1 LHHYLAK
8 VLTYTRNT
16 TKKYIQETDSKML
29 NEDLCFLSATEQS
42 KLIRSQKISVQEL
55 IRAHLDQIERYNP
68 VLNAIVTLTADSA
81 MAEAYV
87 ADQQLEKNAEVGI
100 LHGLPVAH
108 KDLFL
113 TKGVRTTFGSLAFE
127 DFVPDVDS
135 LPVER
140 LKKAGGISLGKTN
153 TPEFGAGSQTFNAVF
168 GSTPNP
174 YDLTKTCGGSSGGG
188 AVALASGMISIADG
202 TDLGGS
208 LRNPASFCN
217 LVGIRPS
224 VGRVPSWPESLGWYT
239 MSVPGPMARTVQDVA
254 LAMAAMSGPDDR
266 SPISLEAPGE
276 IFLNPLT
283 RSFKGCKIAFSAN
296 LGGLPVEPEVA
307 AVVESTRAV
316 FQDLGCEV
324 INDEPN
330 ISEADEIFMLWRAWR
345 TELRITPLLKEHRT
359 QFKDTV
365 IWNAEQGLPIT
376 GPQLARAEA
385 KRTELY
391 HRMREFFKKYEF
403 LVLPVSQV
411 APFSIDLEFPQEIN
425 GVKMD
430 TYIDWQKSA
439 YHISALGNPAI
450 SVPAGFTS
458 NNLPVGIQ
466 IVGRHRDD
474 FGILQLAHA
483 FEQKTLFAQRKP
495 PICKPL

>member
-1 LHHYLAK
+1 MQ
-8 VLTYTRNT
+8 N
-16 TKKYIQETDSKML
+16 D
-29 NEDLCFLSATEQS
+29 DLCFLSATEQS
-42 KLIRSQKISVQEL
+42 ELIRTKKISAVQL
-55 IRAHLDQIERYNP
+55 IRAHLDQVERFNP
-68 VLNAIVTLTADSA
+68 ILNAIVTLTAESA
-81 MAEAYV
+81 MAEAV
-87 ADQQLEKNAEVGI
+87 IADKKTASNESVGV

-113 TKGVRTTFGSLAFE
+113 TKGVRTTFGSLAFK

-140 LKKAGGISLGKTN
+140 LKKAGAISLGKTN

-174 YDLTKTCGGSSGGG
+174 YDLSKTCGGSSGGG
-188 AVALASGMISIADG
+188 AVALASGMIAIADG

-224 VGRVPSWPESLGWYT
+224 VGRVPSWPDSLGWYT
-239 MSVPGPMARTVQDVA
+239 LSVPGPMARTVQDVA
-254 LAMAAMSGPDDR
+254 LAMAAMAGPDDR

-276 IFLNPLT
+276 MFLNPLA

-307 AVVESTRAV
+307 KVVESTRAV

-324 INDEPN
+324 INDEPD

-345 TELRITPLLKEHRT
+345 TELRITPLLKDHRA
-359 QFKDTV
+359 QIKDTV
-365 IWNAEQGLPIT
+365 IWNAEQGLSIT
-376 GPQLARAEA
+376 GPQLVRAEA

-391 HRMREFFKKYEF
+391 HRMREFFKKYDF

-411 APFSIDLEFPQEIN
+411 APFSIDQEYPTEIN
-425 GVKMD
+425 GVKMN

-439 YHISALGNPAI
+439 YHISAMGNPAI

-458 NNLPVGIQ
+458 DNLPVGIQ

-474 FGILQLAHA
+474 FGILQLAYA
-483 FEQKTLFAQRKP
+483 FEQKTQFAQIRP
-495 PICKPL
+495 PICSV

>member
-1 LHHYLAK
+1 MQ
-8 VLTYTRNT
+8 N
-16 TKKYIQETDSKML
+16 D
-29 NEDLCFLSATEQS
+29 DLCFLSATEQS
-42 KLIRSQKISVQEL
+42 ELIRSKKISASQL
-55 IRAHLDQIERYNP
+55 IRAHLDQIERLNP
-68 VLNAIVTLTADSA
+68 TLNAIVTLTAESA
-81 MAEAYV
+81 MAEAAS
-87 ADQQLEKNAEVGI
+87 ADKKTAANEAVGL

-113 TKGVRTTFGSLAFE
+113 TKGVRTTFGSLAFK
-127 DFVPDVDS
+127 DFVPNVDS

-174 YDLTKTCGGSSGGG
+174 YDVTKTCGGSSGGG

-276 IFLNPLT
+276 MFLNPLA

-307 AVVESTRAV
+307 KVIESTRAV

-345 TELRITPLLKEHRT
+345 TELRITPLLKEHRA
-359 QFKDTV
+359 QIKDTV

-376 GPQLARAEA
+376 GPQLVRAEA

-391 HRMREFFKKYEF
+391 HRMREFFKKYDF

-411 APFSIDLEFPQEIN
+411 APFSIDQEYPAEIN
-425 GVKMD
+425 GIKMN

-439 YHISALGNPAI
+439 YHISAMGNPAI
-450 SVPAGFTS
+450 SVPAGFTGDH
-458 NNLPVGIQ
+458 LPVGIQ

-474 FGILQLAHA
+474 FGILQLAYA
-483 FEQKTLFAQRKP
+483 FEQKTQFAQRRP
-495 PICKPL
+495 PICSN

>member
-1 LHHYLAK
+1 
-8 VLTYTRNT
+8 
-16 TKKYIQETDSKML
+16 ML
-29 NEDLCFLSATEQS
+29 NDDLCFLSATEQS

-81 MAEAYV
+81 MAEAYA
-87 ADQQLEKNAEVGI
+87 ADQQLEKNTEVGI

-307 AVVESTRAV
+307 RVVESTRAV

-425 GVKMD
+425 GVKMN

-474 FGILQLAHA
+474 FGILQLAYA
-483 FEQKTLFAQRKP
+483 FEQKTQFAQRKP
-495 PICKPL
+495 PMCSS

>member
-1 LHHYLAK
+1 
-8 VLTYTRNT
+8 
-16 TKKYIQETDSKML
+16 ML
-29 NEDLCFLSATEQS
+29 NDDLCFASATELS
-42 KLIRSQKISVQEL
+42 KLIRSKKISVTQL
-55 IRAHLDQIERYNP
+55 IRAHLDQIERLNP
-68 VLNAIVTLTADSA
+68 TLNAIVTLTAESA
-81 MAEAYV
+81 MAEALIS
-87 ADQQLEKNAEVGI
+87 DQKIAANDPVGI
-100 LHGLPVAH
+100 LQGLPVAH

-113 TKGVRTTFGSLAFE
+113 TRGVRTTFGSLAYK

-140 LKKAGGISLGKTN
+140 LKKAGAISLGKTN

-174 YDLTKTCGGSSGGG
+174 YDLSKTCGGSSGGG
-188 AVALASGMISIADG
+188 AVALASGMIALADG

-217 LVGIRPS
+217 IVGIRPS
-224 VGRVPSWPESLGWYT
+224 VGRVPSWPDSLGWQT
-239 MSVPGPMARTVQDVA
+239 MSVSGPMARSVQDLA

-276 IFLNPLT
+276 IFLNLLA
-283 RSFKGCKIAFSAN
+283 RSFKGCKVAFSAN

-307 AVVESTRAV
+307 RVVESSRAV
-316 FQDLGCEV
+316 FQEIGCDV
-324 INDEPN
+324 VNDEPD
-330 ISEADEIFMLWRAWR
+330 IAEADEIFMLWRAWR
-345 TELRITPLLKEHRT
+345 TELRITPLLKEHRA
-359 QFKDTV
+359 QIKDTV

-403 LVLPVSQV
+403 LVLPVTQV
-411 APFSIDLEFPQEIN
+411 APFSIEEEYPAQVN
-425 GVKMD
+425 GIKMN
-430 TYIDWQKSA
+430 TYIEWQKTC
-439 YHISALGNPAI
+439 YLISALGNPAM
-450 SVPAGFTS
+450 SVPAGFTES
-458 NNLPVGIQ
+458 GLPVGIQ

-495 PICKPL
+495 PICKSQ

>member
-1 LHHYLAK
+1 MQ
-8 VLTYTRNT
+8 N
-16 TKKYIQETDSKML
+16 D
-29 NEDLCFLSATEQS
+29 DLCFLSATKQS
-42 KLIRSQKISVQEL
+42 ELIRTQKISAVQL
-55 IRAHLDQIERYNP
+55 IRAHLDQIERFNP
-68 VLNAIVTLTADSA
+68 VLNAIVTLTAESA
-81 MAEAYV
+81 MAEAV
-87 ADQQLEKNAEVGI
+87 LADKKTASNEPLGV

-113 TKGVRTTFGSLAFE
+113 TKGVRTTFGSLAFK
-127 DFVPDVDS
+127 DFVPEVDS

-140 LKKAGGISLGKTN
+140 LKQAGAISLGKTN

-174 YDLTKTCGGSSGGG
+174 YDLSKTCGGSSGGG
-188 AVALASGMISIADG
+188 AVALASGMIAIADG

-224 VGRVPSWPESLGWYT
+224 VGRVPSWPDSLAWYPF
-239 MSVPGPMARTVQDVA
+239 SVPGPMARTVQDLA

-276 IFLNPLT
+276 MFLNPLA

-307 AVVESTRAV
+307 KVVESTRAV

-324 INDEPN
+324 VNDEPD

-345 TELRITPLLKEHRT
+345 TELRITPLLKDHRANI
-359 QFKDTV
+359 KETV
-365 IWNAEQGLPIT
+365 IWNAEQGLSIT
-376 GPQLARAEA
+376 GPQLVRAEA

-391 HRMREFFKKYEF
+391 HRMREFFKKYDF

-411 APFSIDLEFPQEIN
+411 APFSIDQEYPTQIN

-439 YHISALGNPAI
+439 YHISAMGNPAI

-458 NNLPVGIQ
+458 DNLPVGIQ

-474 FGILQLAHA
+474 FGILQLAYA
-483 FEQKTLFAQRKP
+483 FEQKTHFAQRRP
-495 PICKPL
+495 PMCSA

>member
-1 LHHYLAK
+1 MQ
-8 VLTYTRNT
+8 N
-16 TKKYIQETDSKML
+16 D
-29 NEDLCFLSATEQS
+29 DLCFLSATEQAE
-42 KLIRSQKISVQEL
+42 LIRTQKISAVQL
-55 IRAHLDQIERYNP
+55 IRAHLDQIERFNS
-68 VLNAIVTLTADSA
+68 VLNAIVTLTAESA
-81 MAEAYV
+81 MAEAV
-87 ADQQLEKNAEVGI
+87 LADKKIANNEPLGV

-113 TKGVRTTFGSLAFE
+113 TKGVRTTFGSLAFK
-127 DFVPDVDS
+127 DFVPEIDS

-140 LKKAGGISLGKTN
+140 LKQAGAISLGKTN

-174 YDLTKTCGGSSGGG
+174 YDLSKTCGGSSGGG
-188 AVALASGMISIADG
+188 AVALASGMIAIADG

-224 VGRVPSWPESLGWYT
+224 VGRVPSWPDSLAWYPF
-239 MSVPGPMARTVQDVA
+239 SVPGPMARTVQDLA
-254 LAMAAMSGPDDR
+254 LAMAAMAGPDDR

-276 IFLNPLT
+276 MFLNPLA

-307 AVVESTRAV
+307 KVVESTRVV
-316 FQDLGCEV
+316 FEDLGCEV
-324 INDEPN
+324 VNDEPS

-345 TELRITPLLKEHRT
+345 TELRITPLLKDHRANI
-359 QFKDTV
+359 KETV
-365 IWNAEQGLPIT
+365 IWNAEQGLSIT
-376 GPQLARAEA
+376 GPQLVRAEA

-391 HRMREFFKKYEF
+391 HRMREFFKKYDF

-411 APFSIDLEFPQEIN
+411 APFSIDQEYPTQIN

-458 NNLPVGIQ
+458 DNLPVGIQ

-474 FGILQLAHA
+474 FGILQLAYA
-483 FEQKTLFAQRKP
+483 FEQKTHFAQRRP
-495 PICKPL
+495 PMCSA

>member
-1 LHHYLAK
+1 
-8 VLTYTRNT
+8 
-16 TKKYIQETDSKML
+16 ML

-81 MAEAYV
+81 MAEAYA
-87 ADQQLEKNAEVGI
+87 ADQEIEKNTEVGI

-276 IFLNPLT
+276 IFLNPLI

-307 AVVESTRAV
+307 TVVESTRAV

-425 GVKMD
+425 GVKMN

-458 NNLPVGIQ
+458 DNLPVGIQ

-474 FGILQLAHA
+474 FGILQLAYA
-483 FEQKTLFAQRKP
+483 FEQKTQFAQRKP
-495 PICKPL
+495 PMCSS

>member
-1 LHHYLAK
+1 MH
-8 VLTYTRNT
+8 N
-16 TKKYIQETDSKML
+16 
-29 NEDLCFLSATEQS
+29 NDLCFLSATEQS
-42 KLIRSQKISVQEL
+42 GLIRSKKISAVQL

-68 VLNAIVTLTADSA
+68 TLNAIVTLTAESA
-81 MAEAYV
+81 MDEASA
-87 ADQQLEKNAEVGI
+87 ADQKMATNESVGI

-113 TKGVRTTFGSLAFE
+113 TKGVRTTFGSMAFK

-135 LPVER
+135 LAVER
-140 LKKAGGISLGKTN
+140 LKKAGAISLGKTN

-188 AVALASGMISIADG
+188 AVALASGMIAIADG

-239 MSVPGPMARTVQDVA
+239 MSVPGPMARTVQDLA
-254 LAMAAMSGPDDR
+254 LAMAAMSGPDER

-276 IFLNPLT
+276 MFLNPLA

-307 AVVESTRAV
+307 KVVESTRAV
-316 FQDLGCEV
+316 FQDLGCV
-324 INDEPN
+324 VVNDEPD
-330 ISEADEIFMLWRAWR
+330 IAEADEIFMLWRAWR
-345 TELRITPLLKEHRT
+345 TELRITPLLKEHHAHI
-359 QFKDTV
+359 KDTV

-391 HRMREFFKKYEF
+391 HRMREFFKKYDF

-411 APFSIDLEFPQEIN
+411 APFPIDEEYPSQIN
-425 GVKMD
+425 GIKMK

-439 YHISALGNPAI
+439 YYISALGNPAI

-458 NNLPVGIQ
+458 NGLPVGIQ
-466 IVGRHRDD
+466 IVGRHHDD
-474 FGILQLAHA
+474 FGILQLAYA
-483 FEQKTLFAQRKP
+483 FEQKTHFSQRRP
-495 PICKPL
+495 PICSS

>member
-1 LHHYLAK
+1 MQ
-8 VLTYTRNT
+8 N
-16 TKKYIQETDSKML
+16 D
-29 NEDLCFLSATEQS
+29 DLCFLSATEQS
-42 KLIRSQKISVQEL
+42 GLIRAKKISAVQL
-55 IRAHLDQIERYNP
+55 IRAHLDQIERFNP
-68 VLNAIVTLTADSA
+68 TLNAIVTLTAESA
-81 MAEAYV
+81 MDEASA
-87 ADQQLEKNAEVGI
+87 ADQKMATNESVGV

-113 TKGVRTTFGSLAFE
+113 TKGVRTTFGSVAFK

-140 LKKAGGISLGKTN
+140 LKKAGAISLGKTN

-188 AVALASGMISIADG
+188 AVALASGMIAIADG

-239 MSVPGPMARTVQDVA
+239 MSVPGPMARTVQDLA
-254 LAMAAMSGPDDR
+254 LAMSAMSGPDER

-276 IFLNPLT
+276 IFLNPLA

-307 AVVESTRAV
+307 KVVESSRAV
-316 FQDLGCEV
+316 FEDLGCV
-324 INDEPN
+324 VVNDEPD
-330 ISEADEIFMLWRAWR
+330 IAEADEIFMLWRAWR
-345 TELRITPLLKEHRT
+345 TELRITPLLKEHHAHI
-359 QFKDTV
+359 KDTV

-391 HRMREFFKKYEF
+391 HRMREFFKRYDF

-411 APFSIDLEFPQEIN
+411 APFPLDQEYPDQIN
-425 GVKMD
+425 GIKMK

-458 NNLPVGIQ
+458 NGLPVGIQ

-474 FGILQLAHA
+474 FGILQLAYA
-483 FEQKTLFAQRKP
+483 FEQKTHFAQRRP
-495 PICKPL
+495 PICSS

>member
-1 LHHYLAK
+1 
-8 VLTYTRNT
+8 
-16 TKKYIQETDSKML
+16 ML
-29 NEDLCFLSATEQS
+29 NDDLCFVSATELS
-42 KLIRSQKISVQEL
+42 KLIRLKKISVVQL
-55 IRAHLDQIERYNP
+55 IRAHLDQIEHLNP
-68 VLNAIVTLTADSA
+68 TLNAIVTLTAESA
-81 MAEAYV
+81 MAESLI
-87 ADQQLEKNAEVGI
+87 ADQKIAANDSVGI

-113 TKGVRTTFGSLAFE
+113 TRGVRTTFGSLAYK

-140 LKKAGGISLGKTN
+140 LKKAGAISLGKTN

-174 YDLTKTCGGSSGGG
+174 YDLSKTCGGSSGGG
-188 AVALASGMISIADG
+188 AVALASGMIAIADG

-217 LVGIRPS
+217 IVGIRPS
-224 VGRVPSWPESLGWYT
+224 VGRVPSWPDSLGWQT
-239 MSVPGPMARTVQDVA
+239 MSVSGPMARSVQDLA

-276 IFLNPLT
+276 IFLNPLA
-283 RSFKGCKIAFSAN
+283 RSFKGCKVAFSAN
-296 LGGLPVEPEVA
+296 LGGLPVEPEVVR
-307 AVVESTRAV
+307 VVESSRAV
-316 FQDLGCEV
+316 FQEIGCDV
-324 INDEPN
+324 VNDEPD
-330 ISEADEIFMLWRAWR
+330 IAEADEIFMLWRAWR
-345 TELRITPLLKEHRT
+345 TELRITPLLKEHRA
-359 QFKDTV
+359 QIKDTV

-403 LVLPVSQV
+403 LVLPVTQV
-411 APFSIDLEFPQEIN
+411 APFSIEEEYPAQVN
-425 GVKMD
+425 GIKMN
-430 TYIDWQKSA
+430 TYIEWQKTC
-439 YHISALGNPAI
+439 YLISALGNPAM
-450 SVPAGFTS
+450 SVPAGFTES
-458 NNLPVGIQ
+458 GLPVGIQ

-495 PICKPL
+495 PICKSQ

>member
-1 LHHYLAK
+1 
-8 VLTYTRNT
+8 
-16 TKKYIQETDSKML
+16 ML

-81 MAEAYV
+81 MAEAYA
-87 ADQQLEKNAEVGI
+87 ADQQLEKNTEVGI

-283 RSFKGCKIAFSAN
+283 RSFKACKIAFSAN

-307 AVVESTRAV
+307 KVVESTRAV

-345 TELRITPLLKEHRT
+345 TELRITPLLKEHHT

-425 GVKMD
+425 GVKMN

-474 FGILQLAHA
+474 FGILQLAYA
-483 FEQKTLFAQRKP
+483 FEQKTQFAQRKP
-495 PICKPL
+495 PMCSS

>member
-1 LHHYLAK
+1 
-8 VLTYTRNT
+8 
-16 TKKYIQETDSKML
+16 ML
-29 NEDLCFLSATEQS
+29 NDDLCFVSATELS
-42 KLIRSQKISVQEL
+42 KLIRSKKISVAQL
-55 IRAHLDQIERYNP
+55 IRDHLDQIERLNP
-68 VLNAIVTLTADSA
+68 TLNAIVTLTAESA
-81 MAEAYV
+81 MAEALI
-87 ADQQLEKNAEVGI
+87 ADKKIAANDPVGI

-113 TKGVRTTFGSLAFE
+113 TRGVRTTFGSLVYK

-140 LKKAGGISLGKTN
+140 LKKAGAISLGKTN

-174 YDLTKTCGGSSGGG
+174 YDLSKTCGGSSGGG
-188 AVALASGMISIADG
+188 AVALASGMIALADG

-217 LVGIRPS
+217 IVGIRPS
-224 VGRVPSWPESLGWYT
+224 VGRVPSWPDSLGWQT
-239 MSVPGPMARTVQDVA
+239 MSVSGPMARSVQDLA

-276 IFLNPLT
+276 IFLNPLA
-283 RSFKGCKIAFSAN
+283 RSFKGCKVAFSAN
-296 LGGLPVEPEVA
+296 LGGLPVEPDVA
-307 AVVESTRAV
+307 RVVESTRAV
-316 FQDLGCEV
+316 FQEIGCDV
-324 INDEPN
+324 VNDEPD
-330 ISEADEIFMLWRAWR
+330 IAEADEIFMLWRAWR
-345 TELRITPLLKEHRT
+345 TELRITPLLKEHRA
-359 QFKDTV
+359 QIKDTV

-403 LVLPVSQV
+403 LVLPVTQV
-411 APFSIDLEFPQEIN
+411 APFSIEEEYPAQVN
-425 GVKMD
+425 GIKMN
-430 TYIDWQKSA
+430 TYIDWQKTC
-439 YHISALGNPAI
+439 YLISALGNPAM
-450 SVPAGFTS
+450 SVPAGFTES
-458 NNLPVGIQ
+458 GLPVGIQ

-495 PICKPL
+495 PICKSQ

>member
-1 LHHYLAK
+1 MQ
-8 VLTYTRNT
+8 N
-16 TKKYIQETDSKML
+16 D
-29 NEDLCFLSATEQS
+29 DLCFLSATEQS
-42 KLIRSQKISVQEL
+42 ELIRSKKISATQL
-55 IRAHLDQIERYNP
+55 IQAHLDQIERLNP
-68 VLNAIVTLTADSA
+68 TLNAIVTLTAESA
-81 MAEAYV
+81 MAEAAS
-87 ADQQLEKNAEVGI
+87 ADKKMAANEVVGV

-113 TKGVRTTFGSLAFE
+113 TKGVRTTFGSLAFK

-153 TPEFGAGSQTFNAVF
+153 TPEFGAGSQTFNAIF

-276 IFLNPLT
+276 MFLNPLA

-307 AVVESTRAV
+307 KVIESTRAV

-345 TELRITPLLKEHRT
+345 TELRITPLLKEHRA
-359 QFKDTV
+359 QIKDTV

-376 GPQLARAEA
+376 GPQLVRAEA

-391 HRMREFFKKYEF
+391 HRMREFFKKYDF

-411 APFSIDLEFPQEIN
+411 APFSIDQEYPAEIN
-425 GVKMD
+425 GVKMN

-458 NNLPVGIQ
+458 DHLPVGIQ

-474 FGILQLAHA
+474 FGILQLAYA
-483 FEQKTLFAQRKP
+483 FEQKTQFAQRRP
-495 PICKPL
+495 PICSQ

>member
-1 LHHYLAK
+1 
-8 VLTYTRNT
+8 
-16 TKKYIQETDSKML
+16 ML
-29 NEDLCFLSATEQS
+29 NEELCFLSATEQS
-42 KLIRSQKISVQEL
+42 KRIREKSISAQEL
-55 IRAHLDQIERYNP
+55 IRAHLDQIEKYNP

-87 ADQQLEKNAEVGI
+87 ADKAQEMGEKLGV

-113 TKGVRTTFGSLAFE
+113 TKGVRTTFGSLAYK

-188 AVALASGMISIADG
+188 AVALASGMVAIADG

-224 VGRVPSWPESLGWYT
+224 VGRVPSWPESLGWYPF
-239 MSVPGPMARTVQDVA
+239 SVPGPMARTVQDVA
-254 LAMAAMSGPDDR
+254 LAMVAMSGPDDR
-266 SPISLEAPGE
+266 SPIALEAPGE
-276 IFLNPLT
+276 LFLNPLA

-307 AVVESTRAV
+307 KVVESTRAV
-316 FQDLGCEV
+316 FQELGCEV
-324 INDEPN
+324 INDEPD

-345 TELRITPLLKEHRT
+345 TELRITPLLKDHRALI
-359 QFKDTV
+359 KDTV
-365 IWNAEQGLPIT
+365 IWNAAQGLSIT
-376 GPQLARAEA
+376 GPQLVRAEA

-411 APFSIDLEFPQEIN
+411 APFPIDQEYPQEIN
-425 GVKMD
+425 GIKMQ

-450 SVPAGFTS
+450 SVPAGFT
-458 NNLPVGIQ
+458 NTNLPVGIQ

-474 FGILQLAHA
+474 FGILQLAYA
-483 FEQKTLFAQRKP
+483 FEQLTHFAQRKP
-495 PICKPL
+495 PMCMS

>member
-1 LHHYLAK
+1 
-8 VLTYTRNT
+8 
-16 TKKYIQETDSKML
+16 ML

-81 MAEAYV
+81 MAEAYA
-87 ADQQLEKNAEVGI
+87 ADQQLEKNTEVGI

-307 AVVESTRAV
+307 RVVESTRAV

-425 GVKMD
+425 GVKMN

-474 FGILQLAHA
+474 FGILQLAYA
-483 FEQKTLFAQRKP
+483 FEQKTQFAQRKP
-495 PICKPL
+495 PMCIS

>member
-1 LHHYLAK
+1 MQ
-8 VLTYTRNT
+8 N
-16 TKKYIQETDSKML
+16 D
-29 NEDLCFLSATEQS
+29 DLCFLSATEQAE
-42 KLIRSQKISVQEL
+42 LIRTQKISAVQL
-55 IRAHLDQIERYNP
+55 IRAHLDQIERFNP
-68 VLNAIVTLTADSA
+68 VLNAIVTLTAESA
-81 MAEAYV
+81 MAEAV
-87 ADQQLEKNAEVGI
+87 LADKKIANNEPLGV

-113 TKGVRTTFGSLAFE
+113 TKGVRTTFGSLAFK
-127 DFVPDVDS
+127 DFVPEIDS

-140 LKKAGGISLGKTN
+140 LKQAGAISLGKTN

-174 YDLTKTCGGSSGGG
+174 YDLSKTCGGSSGGG
-188 AVALASGMISIADG
+188 AVALASGMIAIADG

-224 VGRVPSWPESLGWYT
+224 VGRVPSWPDSLAWYPF
-239 MSVPGPMARTVQDVA
+239 SVPGPMARTVQDLA
-254 LAMAAMSGPDDR
+254 LAMAAMAGPDDR

-276 IFLNPLT
+276 MFLNPLA

-307 AVVESTRAV
+307 KVVESTRVV

-324 INDEPN
+324 VNDEPN

-345 TELRITPLLKEHRT
+345 TELRITPLLKDHRANI
-359 QFKDTV
+359 KETV
-365 IWNAEQGLPIT
+365 IWNAEQGLSIT
-376 GPQLARAEA
+376 GPQLVRAEA

-391 HRMREFFKKYEF
+391 HRMREFFKKYDF

-411 APFSIDLEFPQEIN
+411 APFSIDQEYPTQIN

-458 NNLPVGIQ
+458 DNLPVGIQ

-474 FGILQLAHA
+474 FGILQLAYA
-483 FEQKTLFAQRKP
+483 FEQKTHFAQRRP
-495 PICKPL
+495 PMCSA

>member
-1 LHHYLAK
+1 L
-8 VLTYTRNT
+8 
-16 TKKYIQETDSKML
+16 KMQ
-29 NEDLCFLSATEQS
+29 NDDLCFLSATEQS
-42 KLIRSQKISVQEL
+42 ELIRTQKISAVQL
-55 IRAHLDQIERYNP
+55 IRAHLDQIERFNP
-68 VLNAIVTLTADSA
+68 VLNAIVTLTAESA
-81 MAEAYV
+81 MAEAV
-87 ADQQLEKNAEVGI
+87 LADKKTASNEPLGV

-113 TKGVRTTFGSLAFE
+113 TKGVRTTFGSLAFK
-127 DFVPDVDS
+127 DFVPEVDS

-140 LKKAGGISLGKTN
+140 LKQAGAISLGKTN

-174 YDLTKTCGGSSGGG
+174 YDLSKTCGGSSGGG
-188 AVALASGMISIADG
+188 AVALASGMIAIADG

-224 VGRVPSWPESLGWYT
+224 VGRVPSWPDSLAWYPF
-239 MSVPGPMARTVQDVA
+239 SVPGPMARTVQDLA

-276 IFLNPLT
+276 MFLNPLA
-283 RSFKGCKIAFSAN
+283 RSFKGYKIAFSAN

-307 AVVESTRAV
+307 KVVESTRAV

-324 INDEPN
+324 VNDEPD

-345 TELRITPLLKEHRT
+345 TELRITPLLKDHRANI
-359 QFKDTV
+359 KETV
-365 IWNAEQGLPIT
+365 IWNAEQGLSIT
-376 GPQLARAEA
+376 GPQLVRAEA

-391 HRMREFFKKYEF
+391 HHMRQFFKKYDF

-411 APFSIDLEFPQEIN
+411 APFSIDQEYPTQIN
-425 GVKMD
+425 VVKMD

-439 YHISALGNPAI
+439 YHISAMGNPAI

-458 NNLPVGIQ
+458 DNLPVGIQ

-474 FGILQLAHA
+474 FGILQLAYA
-483 FEQKTLFAQRKP
+483 FEQKTHFAQRRP
-495 PICKPL
+495 PMCSA

>member
-1 LHHYLAK
+1 MQ
-8 VLTYTRNT
+8 N
-16 TKKYIQETDSKML
+16 D
-29 NEDLCFLSATEQS
+29 DLCFLSATKQS
-42 KLIRSQKISVQEL
+42 ELIRTQKISAVQL
-55 IRAHLDQIERYNP
+55 IRAHLDQIERFNP
-68 VLNAIVTLTADSA
+68 VLNAIVTLTAESA
-81 MAEAYV
+81 MAEAVV
-87 ADQQLEKNAEVGI
+87 ADKKTTSNEPLGV

-113 TKGVRTTFGSLAFE
+113 TKGVRTTFGSLAFK
-127 DFVPDVDS
+127 DFVPEVDS

-140 LKKAGGISLGKTN
+140 LKQAGAISLGKTN

-174 YDLTKTCGGSSGGG
+174 YDLSKTCGGSSGGG
-188 AVALASGMISIADG
+188 AVALASGMIAIADG

-224 VGRVPSWPESLGWYT
+224 VGRVPSWPDSLAWYPF
-239 MSVPGPMARTVQDVA
+239 SVPGPMARTVQDLA

-276 IFLNPLT
+276 MFLSPLA
-283 RSFKGCKIAFSAN
+283 RSFTGCRIAFSAN

-307 AVVESTRAV
+307 KVVDSTRAV

-324 INDEPN
+324 VNDEPN

-345 TELRITPLLKEHRT
+345 TELRITPLLKDHRANI
-359 QFKDTV
+359 KETV
-365 IWNAEQGLPIT
+365 IWNAEQGLSIT
-376 GPQLARAEA
+376 GPQLVRAEA

-391 HRMREFFKKYEF
+391 HRMREFFKKYDF

-411 APFSIDLEFPQEIN
+411 APFSIDQEYPTQIN

-439 YHISALGNPAI
+439 YHISAMGNPAI

-458 NNLPVGIQ
+458 DNLPVGIQ

-474 FGILQLAHA
+474 FGILQLAYA
-483 FEQKTLFAQRKP
+483 FEQKTHFAQRRP
-495 PICKPL
+495 PMCSA

>member
-1 LHHYLAK
+1 MQ
-8 VLTYTRNT
+8 N
-16 TKKYIQETDSKML
+16 D
-29 NEDLCFLSATEQS
+29 DLCFLSATEQAE
-42 KLIRSQKISVQEL
+42 LIRTQKISAVQL
-55 IRAHLDQIERYNP
+55 IRAHLDQIERFNP
-68 VLNAIVTLTADSA
+68 VLNAIVTLTAESA
-81 MAEAYV
+81 MAEAV
-87 ADQQLEKNAEVGI
+87 LADKKTASNEPLGV

-113 TKGVRTTFGSLAFE
+113 TKGVRTTFGSLAFK
-127 DFVPDVDS
+127 DFVPEVDS

-140 LKKAGGISLGKTN
+140 LKQAGAISLGKTN

-174 YDLTKTCGGSSGGG
+174 YDLSKTCGGSSGGG
-188 AVALASGMISIADG
+188 AVALASGMIAIADG

-224 VGRVPSWPESLGWYT
+224 AGRVPSWPDSLAWYPF
-239 MSVPGPMARTVQDVA
+239 SVPGPMARTVQDLA
-254 LAMAAMSGPDDR
+254 LAMAAMAGPDDR

-276 IFLNPLT
+276 MFLNPLS

-307 AVVESTRAV
+307 KVVESTRAV

-345 TELRITPLLKEHRT
+345 TELSITPLLKDHRANI
-359 QFKDTV
+359 KATV
-365 IWNAEQGLPIT
+365 IWNAEQGLSIT
-376 GPQLARAEA
+376 GPQLVRAEA

-391 HRMREFFKKYEF
+391 HRMREFFKKYDF

-411 APFSIDLEFPQEIN
+411 APFSIDQEYPTQIN

-439 YHISALGNPAI
+439 YHISAMGNPAI

-458 NNLPVGIQ
+458 DNLPVGIQ

-474 FGILQLAHA
+474 FGILQLAYA
-483 FEQKTLFAQRKP
+483 FEQKTHFAQRRP
-495 PICKPL
+495 PMCSA